1 MFRLGGSLVLVLLFV
16 GCVPVPASQQPAQ
29 EVPSPAVSTPA
40 EVPVA
45 SSAEIRFKASDGVEL
60 FADLHR
66 AAAPDDAPVIILF
79 HQAGGSARGEY
90 KTIAPRLVEAG
101 YHVLAVDQRSGGD
114 RFGDPNRTALALG
127 QESGYCDAYPDLEAA
142 LAYPPSV
149 ALTGPRIV
157 WGSSYSAG
165 LVFKL
170 AAEHPSEITGLL
182 AFSPAGG
189 DPMQGCKPT
198 DFLAQLRVPALS
210 LRPENE
216 AAMEPVIAQTAV
228 LEGAGVKTHVAS
240 PGVHGSSM
248 LVSERAG
255 GDTEPTWSVVMRFL
269 GSIVPTAGPNK

>member
-1 MFRLGGSLVLVLLFV
+1 MVCA
-16 GCVPVPASQQPAQ
+16 GCAVPATQQPATQ
-29 EVPSPAVSTPA
+29 APTAPTGEVPTSETPA
-40 EVPVA
+40 ASTAEV
-45 SSAEIRFKASDGVEL
+45 RFKAGDGVEL

-90 KTIAPRLVEAG
+90 KTIAPRLVAAG

-127 QESGYCDAYPDLEAA
+127 QEIGYCDAYPDLEAA

-149 ALTGPRIV
+149 GLTGPRVV

-170 AAEHPSEITGLL
+170 AGEHPTELAGLL

-189 DPMQGCKPT
+189 EPMAACKPT
-198 DFLAQLRVPALS
+198 DFLSQLHVPALS
-210 LRPENE
+210 LRPEKE
-216 AAMEPVIAQTAV
+216 AAIEAVKAQTSL
-228 LEGAGVKTHVAS
+228 LEGAGVTTHVAS

-255 GDTEPTWSVVMRFL
+255 GDTEPTWDVVMRFL
-269 GSIVPTAGPNK
+269 GSIIPTSGPSN